1 MTYKYKYSRKYF
13 LYDTCSG
20 KVAPLN
26 RLEAA
31 VFDSIT
37 AGAEDTSDIR
47 LSPACP
53 TSLRYEFAGYDS
65 EAVSEAYG
73 ELYFLYANGDIFSAP
88 RDGSDANDIYL
99 PVLESYDTDGQLSSL
114 IEALFEKY
122 PLPFYRLHISDAEKS
137 RVGIEAAVSAVFSR
151 YGMGSRYETV

>member
-13 LYDTCSG
+13 LFDTCSG
-20 KVAPLN
+20 KTAPLN

-37 AGAEDTSDIR
+37 AYTENTSDIR

-73 ELYFLYANGDIFSAP
+73 ELYYLYTNGDIFSDP
-88 RDGSDANDIYL
+88 RNGSDVNDIYL
-99 PVLESYDTDGQLSSL
+99 PVLESYDTDGQLSALLES
-114 IEALFEKY
+114 LFEKY
-122 PLPFYRLHISDAEKS
+122 PLPFYRLHISETEKS
-137 RVGIEAAVSAVFSR
+137 RIEIQAALSEIFSR
-151 YGMGSRYETV
+151 CGMGSRYETV

>member
-1 MTYKYKYSRKYF
+1 MTFKYKYSRKYF
-13 LYDTCSG
+13 LFDTCSG
-20 KVAPLN
+20 KTAPLN

-37 AGAEDTSDIR
+37 AGTENTSDIE

-65 EAVSEAYG
+65 EAVTEAYG
-73 ELYFLYANGDIFSAP
+73 ELYFLYTNGDIFSDP
-88 RDGSDANDIYL
+88 RKGSDANDIYL
-99 PVLESYDTDGQLSSL
+99 PVLVSDDTDDQLSML
-114 IEALFEKY
+114 LETLFEKY
-122 PLPFYRLHISDAEKS
+122 PLPFYRLHISDTEKN
-137 RVGIEAAVSAVFSR
+137 RIGIETVVSAAFSR